1 MNKTNCQRTA
11 LESAAKN
18 GHDECVQMLIQTG
31 MHEQIYY
38 KYAFNKAMAF
48 KHENITGMLVEALG
62 YENIPE
68 DYLMIALLHGTE
80 GGNQYCA
87 DLLKDHLAT
96 GLEAAV
102 HKDFP
107 KSLKVIMEAGADVNA
122 LYHGMTALTRAALRP
137 HPSSCLGILLQA
149 GGDVNQLDNFG
160 VTALMRAAS
169 RVNDNIVAL
178 IKAGADVNIMSPKL
192 GTALFTAAKS
202 KFVINTRTLLRA
214 GIRINQVNQF
224 RNNALQNYLRMR
236 IIFIRFAM
244 CKLLFVAGETLDVA
258 HLNKPKMK
266 INRNFRDR
274 PEVNLKHLCRRAVRK
289 HLLDL
294 NPHIHLFHRVPQ
306 LELPFILTDYLLY
319 NLSLSEE
326 HDHSDGDDIDVGD
339 NDCEV
344 MRQLMKLS
352 GIRSSSYKNQE

>member
-1 MNKTNCQRTA
+1 M
-11 LESAAKN
+11 
-18 GHDECVQMLIQTG
+18 
-31 MHEQIYY
+31 
-38 KYAFNKAMAF
+38 
-48 KHENITGMLVEALG
+48 
-62 YENIPE
+62 
-68 DYLMIALLHGTE
+68 
-80 GGNQYCA
+80 
-87 DLLKDHLAT
+87 
-96 GLEAAV
+96 
-102 HKDFP
+102 
-107 KSLKVIMEAGADVNA
+107 
-122 LYHGMTALTRAALRP
+122 
-137 HPSSCLGILLQA
+137 
-149 GGDVNQLDNFG
+149 
-160 VTALMRAAS
+160 
-169 RVNDNIVAL
+169 
-178 IKAGADVNIMSPKL
+178 NIMSPKL
-192 GTALFTAAKS
+192 ETALFTAAKS

-266 INRNFRDR
+266 INQNFRER

-319 NLSLSEE
+319 NLSLSQEYE
-326 HDHSDGDDIDVGD
+326 HNDGDDTDVDD

-344 MRQLMKLS
+344 MRQLMKLRNPKQLVQES
-352 GIRSSSYKNQE
+352 GMMLRSR